1 MKAKRWHDYLWIA
14 SALYLV
20 LGFVNILF
28 AWLGLICFF
37 VPLLIAALRGTKGY
51 CNNYCGRGQLL
62 QLLGGKL
69 GLSRNKDIPAWLR
82 SSWFRYGFLLFFL
95 TMFLNMLLSTYLVF
109 AGVNSLREVVTL
121 LWTFKVPW
129 YWTNTSLVAP
139 WVAQFA
145 FGFYSVML
153 TSTLLALIT
162 MILYKPRS
170 WCVYCP
176 MGTMTQAICKLKH
189 GKDAI
194 HAVRSTS
201 EAAS

>member
-1 MKAKRWHDYLWIA
+1 MK
-14 SALYLV
+14 S
-20 LGFVNILF
+20 
-28 AWLGLICFF
+28 
-37 VPLLIAALRGTKGY
+37 PST
-51 CNNYCGRGQLL
+51 
-62 QLLGGKL
+62 
-69 GLSRNKDIPAWLR
+69 SPTAWLR

-176 MGTMTQAICKLKH
+176 MGTMTHMICKLKH